1 MKDNLKFSSVVIL
14 IALII
19 LLLPLLLMKT
29 FEILGYF
36 CDQYKN
42 FLIFCGMD
50 SEFATLTAPLFFG
63 FSSIIFLASFCT
75 FILTYIDEKQSVK
88 ADQKR
93 SSAGRVRG

>member
-1 MKDNLKFSSVVIL
+1 
-14 IALII
+14 
-19 LLLPLLLMKT
+19 
-29 FEILGYF
+29 
-36 CDQYKN
+36 
-42 FLIFCGMD
+42 MD